1 MITKLEK
8 IANEQRAEH
17 LARNEYKYTNSYGST
32 HPNALSTG
40 DEKGKGQVGDSGD
53 VGGLTDINTRIDNTG
68 RNYYQPHNQYGV
80 THENALS
87 TGDEKGKGQVGDS
100 GDVGG
105 LTDINT
111 RIDNTGRNFYK
122 STHRYPD
129 FEF

>member
-1 MITKLEK
+1 M
-8 IANEQRAEH
+8 
-17 LARNEYKYTNSYGST
+17 
-32 HPNALSTG
+32 
-40 DEKGKGQVGDSGD
+40 
-53 VGGLTDINTRIDNTG
+53 G
-68 RNYYQPHNQYGV
+68 RNYYQAEKPYSASHP
-80 THENALS
+80 NALS

>member
-68 RNYYQPHNQYGV
+68 RN
-80 THENALS
+80 
-87 TGDEKGKGQVGDS
+87 
-100 GDVGG
+100 
-105 LTDINT
+105 
-111 RIDNTGRNFYK
+111 FYK